1 LVIIIAMLTITID
14 LNFDQTESLGEL
26 TAIGQN
32 GLVNLRVVT
41 ASIADRRIS
50 TASDF
55 AWQRYLE

>member
-1 LVIIIAMLTITID
+1 MLTITID

-32 GLVNLRVVT
+32 GLVNLRVVK

-50 TASDF
+50 NVSDF